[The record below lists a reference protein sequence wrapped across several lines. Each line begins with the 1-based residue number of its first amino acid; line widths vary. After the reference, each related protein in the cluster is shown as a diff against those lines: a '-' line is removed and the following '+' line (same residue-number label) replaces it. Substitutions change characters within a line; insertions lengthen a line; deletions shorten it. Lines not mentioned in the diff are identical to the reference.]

1 MAFNDLR
8 KAVFLD
14 RDGVINIDYGYVSN
28 KKDFEFTKGTFK
40 ALKLFQK
47 NDFLIFILTN
57 QSGIARGLFSQK
69 KYEILTEYYL
79 KILRDQGITITDVYH
94 CPHHPD
100 FSKKPFNNCECR
112 KPKPGMFLNVIKKY
126 NISVDD
132 SIAIGDKLDDLE
144 AASKAGI
151 KERFLISKNRKII
164 NSKEESKIKVFSSL
178 LECSTFLNNYF
189 QS

>member
-1 MAFNDLR
+1 MNLDNLR

-14 RDGVINIDYGYVSN
+14 RDGVINIDYGYVS
-28 KKDFEFTKGTFK
+28 KKIDFEFIEGTFK
-40 ALKLFQK
+40 ALKFFQK

-79 KILRDQGITITDVYH
+79 KILRDKGIIITDVYH

-112 KPKPGMFLNVIKKY
+112 KPKPGMFLKVIKKY
-126 NISVDD
+126 NISLDY
-132 SIAIGDKLDDLE
+132 SIAIGDKLHDLE
-144 AASKAGI
+144 AALKAGI
-151 KERFLISKNRKII
+151 KERFLISKNKISF
-164 NSKEESKIKVFSSL
+164 NSKLDLNVKVFSSL
-178 LECSTFLNNYF
+178 LECSEFLNKDA
-189 QS
+189 